1 MRMNDTKINEGNKM
15 SPSIDIQSEI
25 LEKIFHEP
33 NRLSIMSILCAAD
46 KGMSFNEIRE
56 ACSLTDGNLS
66 RHLKAL
72 EESGAVVI
80 TKKFVDNKPRTTVS
94 ISASGLER
102 FNEYLSALSEI
113 LNRAKKSLR
122 PEKKITSV
130 VVHGK
135 IARA

>member
-1 MRMNDTKINEGNKM
+1 MADKINNT
-15 SPSIDIQSEI
+15 SEI

-33 NRLSIMSILCAAD
+33 SRLSIMSVLCAAE

-56 ACSLTDGNLS
+56 ACGLTDGNLS

-72 EESGAVVI
+72 EESGAISV
-80 TKKFVDNKPRTTVS
+80 TKKFVDNKPRTTVL

-113 LNRAKKSLR
+113 LNKAKKSLK
-122 PEKKITSV
+122 PEKRQVAVI
-130 VVHGK
+130 HGK
-135 IARA
+135 TVKV

>member
-1 MRMNDTKINEGNKM
+1 MSSSIN
-15 SPSIDIQSEI
+15 QHSEL

-33 NRLSIMSILCAAD
+33 NRLSIMSVLCAAD
-46 KGMSFNEIRE
+46 KGMSFNEIKE
-56 ACSLTDGNLS
+56 ACGLTDGNLS

-72 EESGAVVI
+72 EESGAIAI

-113 LNRAKKSLR
+113 LNKAKKSLKF
-122 PEKKITSV
+122 EKKYASV
-130 VVHGK
+130 MQGK
-135 IARA
+135 TVKV